1 MTKSKKLVIFVP
13 KKAMAYKK
21 RGKLLCSQREHE
33 QLEKISRSKT
43 QEFRKVQRSTIF
55 LMYMDNKPVS
65 EIARTV
71 GLSRESVY
79 ANIDKALAF
88 GPIDALNDLAG
99 RGVSAKI
106 SDEDKAW
113 VINLA
118 CSSPKD
124 HGYANEL
131 WTYSLL
137 SGHIQENC
145 VAKGY
150 PRLKNAGKSYV
161 HGILDKEG
169 IKPHK
174 ITYYLERRDDNFE
187 EKMAQVLSVYK
198 EIQIINRIE
207 YGQEMPERNH
217 TTVSYDEKPG
227 IQAIKNIS
235 AQLLPVPGKY
245 KTVGRDYEYKRLGT
259 LSLLAGID
267 LHSGIV
273 IPLVEPRHRSAEFI
287 KYLKKLAGH
296 YPEDWKIRVILDNHS
311 SHRSKETM
319 KFLESVPGKFEFVF
333 TPTHGSWL
341 NMIEMF
347 FSKISRSFLRQ
358 IRVESKDEL
367 KQRIYQGIEEINQ
380 EPVVF
385 KWKYKMEE
393 EKIETTEMST

>member
-1 MTKSKKLVIFVP
+1 
-13 KKAMAYKK
+13 MAYKK
-21 RGKLLCSQREHE
+21 RGKLQCSEKERD
-33 QLEKISRSKT
+33 QLEKISKSKT

-55 LMYMDNKPVS
+55 LMYMDNKPIS
-65 EIARTV
+65 EIARSV

-79 ANIDKALAF
+79 SNIDKALAF
-88 GPIDALNDLAG
+88 GPIAALDDLSG
-99 RGVSAKI
+99 RGVSAEI

-113 VINLA
+113 VVNLA

-124 HGYANEL
+124 HGYAYEL

-137 SGHIQENC
+137 ARHIKENC
-145 VAKGY
+145 VANGY
-150 PRLKNAGKSYV
+150 PRLKNAGKSFV
-161 HGILDKEG
+161 HGVLDKEG

-174 ITYYLERRDDNFE
+174 ITYYLERRDENFE

-198 EIQIINRIE
+198 EVQLINVDEQRQGGE
-207 YGQEMPERNH
+207 VVTARSQ

-235 AQLLPVPGKY
+235 AQLLPVPGTH
-245 KTVGRDYEYKRLGT
+245 KTIGRDYEYKRLGT

-267 LHSGIV
+267 LHNGTV
-273 IPLVEPRHRSAEFI
+273 IPLVENRHRSAEFI
-287 KYLKKLAGH
+287 KFLRKLAAH
-296 YPEDWKIRVILDNHS
+296 YPEDWKIRIILDNHS
-311 SHRSKETM
+311 SHKSKETM
-319 KFLESVPGKFEFVF
+319 TYLESMPGKFEFVF

-367 KQRIYQGIEEINQ
+367 KQRIYQGIEKINQ

-385 KWKYKMEE
+385 KWKYKMQE
-393 EKIETTEMST
+393 EKVETAELST

>member
-1 MTKSKKLVIFVP
+1 
-13 KKAMAYKK
+13 MAYKK
-21 RGKLLCSQREHE
+21 RGNLIFSEKDKE
-33 QLEKISRSKT
+33 QLVKISKSKVS
-43 QEFRKVQRSTIF
+43 EFRKVQRARIF
-55 LMYMDNKPVS
+55 LMYMDKRPVS
-65 EIARTV
+65 EIAKSV

-88 GPIDALNDLAG
+88 GPIAALKDLSG
-99 RGVSAKI
+99 RGVNAEI
-106 SDEDKAW
+106 SNEDKAW

-118 CSSPKD
+118 CSSPQD
-124 HGYANEL
+124 YGYANEL

-137 SGHIQENC
+137 SKHIKESC
-145 VAKGY
+145 EAKGY
-150 PRLKNAGKSYV
+150 PKLKNAGKSLV

-174 ITYYLERRDDNFE
+174 VTYYLERRDERFE

-198 EIQIINRIE
+198 EVQLINMSEAEQGIASELTRK
-207 YGQEMPERNH
+207 H

-227 IQAIKNIS
+227 IQAIKNIA
-235 AQLLPVPGKY
+235 AQLLPVPGRY

-267 LHSGIV
+267 LHNGIV
-273 IPLVEPRHRSAEFI
+273 IPLVEDRHRSIEFI
-287 KYLKKLAGH
+287 KFLQKLIGY
-296 YPEDWKIRVILDNHS
+296 YPQDWKIRVILDNHS
-311 SHRSKETM
+311 AHRSKETM

-358 IRVESKDEL
+358 IRVESKEEL
-367 KQRIYQGIEEINQ
+367 KQRIYQGIAQINQ

-393 EKIETTEMST
+393 EEVEITKMST

>member
-1 MTKSKKLVIFVP
+1 
-13 KKAMAYKK
+13 MAYKK
-21 RGKLLCSQREHE
+21 RGKLQCSEKERD

-43 QEFRKVQRSTIF
+43 QEFRKVQRSKIF
-55 LMYMDNKPVS
+55 LMYMDNKSVS
-65 EIARTV
+65 EIAKSV

-79 ANIDKALAF
+79 SNIDKALAF
-88 GPIDALNDLAG
+88 GPIAALDDLSG
-99 RGVSAKI
+99 RGVSAEI

-113 VINLA
+113 VVHLA
-118 CSSPKD
+118 CSSPKE

-137 SGHIQENC
+137 AKHIRENC

-150 PRLKNAGKSYV
+150 PRLTKAGKSFV
-161 HGILDKEG
+161 HGVLDKEG

-174 ITYYLERRDDNFE
+174 ITYYLERRDENFE

-198 EIQIINRIE
+198 EVQLINADE
-207 YGQEMPERNH
+207 QKQKGEQMSERNY

-235 AQLLPVPGKY
+235 AQLLPVPGKH
-245 KTVGRDYEYKRLGT
+245 KTTGRDYEYKRLGT

-267 LHSGIV
+267 LHTGII
-273 IPLVEPRHRSAEFI
+273 IPLVEDRHRSVEFI
-287 KYLKKLAGH
+287 KYLRKLAAH
-296 YPEDWKIRVILDNHS
+296 YPEDWKIRIVLDNHS
-311 SHRSKETM
+311 SHKSKETM
-319 KFLESVPGKFEFVF
+319 KFLESVPGKFEFIF

-341 NMIEMF
+341 NMIELF

-367 KQRIYQGIEEINQ
+367 IKRIYQGIDQINQ

-393 EKIETTEMST
+393 GKVETAELST